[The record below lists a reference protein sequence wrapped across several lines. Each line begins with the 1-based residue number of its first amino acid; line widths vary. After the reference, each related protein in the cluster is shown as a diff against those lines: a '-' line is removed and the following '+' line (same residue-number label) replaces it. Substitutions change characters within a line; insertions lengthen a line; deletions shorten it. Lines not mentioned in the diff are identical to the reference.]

1 MRKYF
6 LVLLFMSLINCVLAQ
21 NVDEA
26 IKYNDA
32 IIDKNN
38 EVITAF
44 EALMESYA
52 KFDPKEMDKA
62 YNDALLKVQ
71 DAIIFVKKL
80 TAFKSDASF
89 RDGALD
95 LFKVYKSFLDVEH
108 KRIIELLKLPD
119 TRYGEKEVAE
129 YEELINKIN
138 EKNEQEMNKLIQIQ
152 NDFAKKHHFDIS
164 N

>member
-1 MRKYF
+1 MRKSF
-6 LVLLFMSLINCVLAQ
+6 LVILFMLLINCILAQ
-21 NVDEA
+21 NVDKA

-44 EALMESYA
+44 EALMETYA
-52 KFDPKEMDKA
+52 KFDPNEMDKA
-62 YNDALLKVQ
+62 YSDAMLKVQ
-71 DAIIFVKKL
+71 DAISFAKKL
-80 TAFKSDASF
+80 TAFQSDATF
-89 RDGALD
+89 RDGAFT
-95 LFKVYKSFLDVEH
+95 LFKAYKSFLEIEH

-129 YEELINKIN
+129 YEQLINSIN